1 MNLTTPVYA
10 LKAIEPF
17 PITFV
22 DGNQNPRSNQI
33 AHKRNSHAEHRKY
46 CKKPLKVETVGH
58 TRVVGFKR
66 GKTQG
71 IKTRLVLKSE
81 WLEWWH

>member
-17 PITFV
+17 PITLV
-22 DGNQNPRSNQI
+22 DGNQNREVIISHSRGI
-33 AHKRNSHAEHRKY
+33 AIQNTGMY
-46 CKKPLKVETVGH
+46 YKKPLRVETVGH